1 MKPITRSLER
11 VRADSSRCVR
21 IAKRLLH
28 IERNFDQTAGLHL
41 NDSRGNCR
49 RVVSYLRPRRCH
61 QDHDAEPQ
69 VSEVMLVPQ
78 VLVCRNQHFVAMQNG
93 RRKQVAILELAPR
106 LFEDRVDLV
115 AHQMPAK
122 RCRRTLIK
130 ENFHAE
136 I

>member
-1 MKPITRSLER
+1 MAR
-11 VRADSSRCVR
+11 
-21 IAKRLLH
+21 RLLN

-78 VLVCRNQHFVAMQNG
+78 VLVYRDQHVVAMQNG

-122 RCRRTLIK
+122 RYRRT
-130 ENFHAE
+130 
-136 I
+136 

>member
-1 MKPITRSLER
+1 
-11 VRADSSRCVR
+11 
-21 IAKRLLH
+21 
-28 IERNFDQTAGLHL
+28 
-41 NDSRGNCR
+41 
-49 RVVSYLRPRRCH
+49 
-61 QDHDAEPQ
+61 
-69 VSEVMLVPQ
+69 MLVPQ
-78 VLVCRNQHFVAMQNG
+78 VLVYRDQHVVAMQNG